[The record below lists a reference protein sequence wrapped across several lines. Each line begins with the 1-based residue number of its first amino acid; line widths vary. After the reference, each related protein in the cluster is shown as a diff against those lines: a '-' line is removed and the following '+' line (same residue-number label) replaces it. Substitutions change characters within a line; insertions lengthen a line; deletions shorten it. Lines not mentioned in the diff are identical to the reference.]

1 MLHSLLL
8 FNIFLVLEVLAR
20 AIRQDEK
27 IRGIQIGK
35 KEVKL
40 WIFVDDMILHREN
53 PTDFTKKKKKNV
65 RLINEFNKASGYK
78 INIQKS
84 VAFLYNSSKISEKN
98 IKKTIPFTI
107 A

>member
-35 KEVKL
+35 KAVKL
-40 WIFVDDMILHREN
+40 WIFVDDMILHTEN
-53 PTDFTKKKKKNV
+53 PTDFTKKKKNV

-84 VAFLYNSSKISEKN
+84 VAFLYNNSKISEKN

>member
-8 FNIFLVLEVLAR
+8 FNILLVLEVLGR

-53 PTDFTKKKKKNV
+53 PTDFTKKKKNV
-65 RLINEFNKASGYK
+65 KLINEFNKASGYK

-84 VAFLYNSSKISEKN
+84 VAFLYNNSKISEKD
-98 IKKTIPFTI
+98 IKKTISI